1 MFEAKVSATCRFHT
15 GSTGSPGQARAVQ
28 RSAGT
33 GDQRPAPSAAAA
45 VLAVLLPCHKL
56 CQVSEARA
64 RGFHLASTLHTV
76 HPCISLPVSLSPCLS
91 VCLSVP
97 SSRWPGDKFQV
108 LVKQVIKVD
117 LSTMGSFY
125 TLPATD
131 AAAVA
136 STAAA
141 STAVPST
148 AAAIVNRATF

>member
-15 GSTGSPGQARAVQ
+15 GSTGSPGQSRTEQ

-33 GDQRPAPSAAAA
+33 GDQRPAPSAAAAA

-76 HPCISLPVSLSPCLS
+76 HPCSPLSPLVCLS
-91 VCLSVP
+91 DCLSVP

-131 AAAVA
+131 AAA
-136 STAAA
+136 
-141 STAVPST
+141 ST